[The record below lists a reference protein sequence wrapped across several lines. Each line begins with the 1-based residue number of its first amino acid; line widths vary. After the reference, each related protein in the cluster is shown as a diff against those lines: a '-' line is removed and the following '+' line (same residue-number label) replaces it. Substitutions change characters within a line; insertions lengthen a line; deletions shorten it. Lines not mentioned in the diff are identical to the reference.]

1 MNFNLNLFPRR
12 FPGAQQQHSRATL
25 TWKKGGAR
33 EEEAAAAEVAYKKKG
48 KRSTAGQPPV
58 RKEEV
63 EEAAEPTLED
73 IPPEKTFT
81 CAVTLAEINRKLGV
95 VMWKPV

>member
-1 MNFNLNLFPRR
+1 MLRRR

-25 TWKKGGAR
+25 TWKKGSSNSR
-33 EEEAAAAEVAYKKKG
+33 EEDEGAETFSKKKG
-48 KRSTAGQPPV
+48 KRTASAQLTV

-63 EEAAEPTLED
+63 EEAAEPVLED
-73 IPPEKTFT
+73 IPQDKTFT

>member
-1 MNFNLNLFPRR
+1 MRCYRR

-25 TWKKGGAR
+25 TWKKGAGR
-33 EEEAAAAEVAYKKKG
+33 EEDEMAAESSAKKKV
-48 KRSTAGQPPV
+48 KRAAGGPPPV

-73 IPPEKTFT
+73 IPQDKAFT
-81 CAVTLAEINRKLGV
+81 CAVTLAEINRKLGF
-95 VMWKPV
+95 VMWKPPPPPV